1 MEITNGEIVINR
13 TIDREKKKKRK
24 KENVEKLLV
33 RVRKLQR
40 GQRVFRAKRVFS
52 PSRFHASL
60 SIVYDALITY
70 PVDRSAIEFDLS
82 LAREGGK
89 KKGGRSW
96 KVFFPPRPY
105 FFPLCS
111 ILEGI
116 VLKISWHWRDTRS
129 WLISRPTLLHPIDN
143 GTLNRLLPFYDPLP
157 QLLDRTYVPLTFFLI
172 TPINFS
178 SVGTEDIPLVE

>member
-60 SIVYDALITY
+60 SFVYDALITY
-70 PVDRSAIEFDLS
+70 PVV
-82 LAREGGK
+82 G
-89 KKGGRSW
+89 
-96 KVFFPPRPY
+96 
-105 FFPLCS
+105 
-111 ILEGI
+111 
-116 VLKISWHWRDTRS
+116 
-129 WLISRPTLLHPIDN
+129 
-143 GTLNRLLPFYDPLP
+143 P
-157 QLLDRTYVPLTFFLI
+157 QLNSTYRSLEKEGKRRGEEVGKFFSLPDLTFSLCALSSRGLFLKLVGI
-172 TPINFS
+172 GVIHGAGSFHVQLFS
-178 SVGTEDIPLVE
+178 IRSTTGL